1 MKDKKHIQKFN
12 EHQENL
18 NISDVMFSKNSIN
31 ENDGFSKLKMH
42 RLHEL
47 SEIFNS
53 MIGKNVSLIDS
64 TNYLLRVSGIMS
76 IVGGKVE
83 LRKGNDRVSIL
94 VESITSFRELRSDE
108 ETKNFRFELHNGHSF
123 DLVMHK
129 VSKVYI

>member
-1 MKDKKHIQKFN
+1 MKKELKHLKTFEQNIDK
-12 EHQENL
+12 NL

-31 ENDGFSKLKMH
+31 DDGYDD
-42 RLHEL
+42 EL
-47 SEIFNS
+47 SEIFND

-83 LRKGNDRVSIL
+83 LKNGNDRVSIL
-94 VESITSFRELRSDE
+94 VESITSFRELRSDG

-123 DLVMHK
+123 DLV
-129 VSKVYI
+129 Y

>member
-1 MKDKKHIQKFN
+1 MKDLKHIKRFN
-12 EHQENL
+12 ESEENL

-31 ENDGFSKLKMH
+31 ENDGFSD
-42 RLHEL
+42 EL
-47 SEIFNS
+47 SEIFNG
-53 MIGKNVSLIDS
+53 MIGKSVSLIDS

-94 VESITSFRELRSDE
+94 VESITSFRELRSDG

-123 DLVMHK
+123 DLV
-129 VSKVYI
+129 Y